1 LKTAVLP
8 LRPLPLAAF
17 GVISPDLRRNRREG
31 RRTGRAGRHD
41 PDRSAVRDGHHAG
54 EVTLGGRRVGVE
66 APPVEYERRFEMI
79 ATPNALLTNTET

>member
-1 LKTAVLP
+1 M
-8 LRPLPLAAF
+8 
-17 GVISPDLRRNRREG
+17 
-31 RRTGRAGRHD
+31 
-41 PDRSAVRDGHHAG
+41 RDGHHAG